1 MRIFGTDLGN
11 YGMLGV
17 DLFLGLDVLVQK
29 KMFSYFL
36 SLFQL
41 KNTDGLEY
49 TGYMLVR
56 TPVRMGNLLQYSRQS
71 STTMN
76 I

>member
-41 KNTDGLEY
+41 KNTDGWEN
-49 TGYMLVR
+49 TGFMLVR
-56 TPVRMGNLLQYSRQS
+56 TLRMGNLPQYSRQS